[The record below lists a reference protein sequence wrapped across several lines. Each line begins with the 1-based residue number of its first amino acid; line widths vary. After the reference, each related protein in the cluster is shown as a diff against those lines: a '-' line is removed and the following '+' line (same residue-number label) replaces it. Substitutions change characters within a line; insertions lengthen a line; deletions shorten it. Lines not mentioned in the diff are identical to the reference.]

1 MSASKFTAE
10 TRGGLVERTAAGVSL
25 PDACRALELR
35 EQTVKSWLQ
44 RGRHEG
50 SGPYAEF
57 VAAIENARASSAA
70 RPGPMDAAEL
80 ARVVSQAAR
89 AGSVA
94 AMKLRHAMLAAEQG
108 DDDATGD
115 NNDDP
120 LAEVDELARRR
131 AVA

>member
-10 TRGGLVERTAAGVSL
+10 TRGALLERTAAGVSL
-25 PDACRALELR
+25 PDACRALGLR

-44 RGRHEG
+44 RGRRE
-50 SGPYAEF
+50 SDGPFAEF
-57 VAAIENARASSAA
+57 VAAIEDARLASAA

-80 ARVVSQAAR
+80 ACVVSQAAR

-94 AMKLRHAMLAAEQG
+94 AMKLRHAMLVAEEREDAG
-108 DDDATGD
+108 RDDADG
-115 NNDDP
+115 P

-131 AVA
+131 VAA

>member
-10 TRGGLVERTAAGVSL
+10 TRGALVERTAAGVSL

-44 RGRHEG
+44 RGRQE
-50 SGPYAEF
+50 SNGPFAEF
-57 VAAIENARASSAA
+57 VAAIEDARVASAA

-80 ARVVSQAAR
+80 ACVVSQAAR
-89 AGSVA
+89 AGSVVGDEA
-94 AMKLRHAMLAAEQG
+94 ASRDARRRG
-108 DDDATGD
+108 TRRRGRDDT
-115 NNDDP
+115 DDP

-131 AVA
+131 VAA